1 MAFPRYTALKEKF
14 PFFEP
19 VILGG
24 VLMLWVL
31 IASFI
36 EVADDVMEG
45 DTHAIDT
52 KLLMLLR
59 DGNDPQTALGP
70 HWVQEMVRDISGL
83 GGIVI
88 LALVTVGAALYLA
101 MMKKGG
107 QALYLIACI
116 TIGTLLSNALK
127 FGFARPRPDLVPHG
141 SYVFTNSFPSGH
153 SMMSALVFLCV
164 GALLARAHKSYAMK
178 IYFLGTSIFLTV
190 AIGISRVYLGV
201 HWPSDVLAGWLVGGS
216 AAVSFWLIEWAWT
229 EKPWKKELTP
239 SPTPEQH
246 PGQ

>member
-216 AAVSFWLIEWAWT
+216 AAVSFWLVEWAWT
-229 EKPWKKELTP
+229 EKPWKKFKP